1 MDALKRDSSAF
12 DDRAGTLTVGIYGPV
27 DRSDHPDKYKHQSP
41 EIPLIRESVM
51 IPRGISYPDIDNG
64 VLHHHPKVDKE
75 VYLVGTI
82 SGPSIETPLDQA
94 F

>member
-1 MDALKRDSSAF
+1 MVQWTDQITGQIKTPKPGD
-12 DDRAGTLTVGIYGPV
+12 P
-27 DRSDHPDKYKHQSP
+27 
-41 EIPLIRESVM
+41 PLVRESVM

-82 SGPSIETPLDQA
+82 SGHIAARASSANTASSKTCAPAVASA
-94 F
+94 